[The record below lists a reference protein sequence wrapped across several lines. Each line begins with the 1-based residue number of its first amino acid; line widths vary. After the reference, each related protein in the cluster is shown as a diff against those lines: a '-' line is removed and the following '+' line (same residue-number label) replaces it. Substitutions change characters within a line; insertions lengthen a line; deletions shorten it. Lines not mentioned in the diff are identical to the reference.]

1 MDIYLLPPGEPTLHV
16 PVNPSQITW
25 GKSKQYD
32 TVNILNLGEVDLPFG
47 EKLKEVSFSSF
58 FPAEYRASYCRYAN
72 LPDPNEAMKLL
83 EEWTDSEK
91 PVRLIITGTNI
102 NMLVLVTASG
112 GTIQGGE
119 PGDIYYSV
127 TFRAW
132 RELKMGTAK
141 VVVATQ
147 AVKSASASRP
157 DTKPVPK
164 VYTVKPGDTLYNI
177 AKKELT
183 DGNKWRDIY
192 NNNLNT
198 IGKNPNVILPG
209 QKLVMPT

>member
-1 MDIYLLPPGEPTLHV
+1 MDIYLLDLEGPTLHV

-47 EKLKEVSFSSF
+47 EKLQEISFSSF

-72 LPDPNEAMKLL
+72 IPDPNEAMKLL

-102 NMLVLVTASG
+102 NTLVLLTAMGSS
-112 GTIQGGE
+112 IQGGE

-141 VVVATQ
+141 VATVSQ
-147 AVKSASASRP
+147 STSPRP
-157 DTKPVPK
+157 DIKLIPK
-164 VYTVKPGDTLYNI
+164 VYIVKPGDTLYKI
-177 AKKELT
+177 AKKELPA
-183 DGNKWRDIY
+183 GYCWQDIY
-192 NNNLNT
+192 NKNLNI
-198 IGKNPNVILPG
+198 IGKNPNVIQVG
-209 QKLVMPT
+209 QKLVMPV